1 MATTEEPFYS
11 YGSVL
16 SQNNT
21 GAYLIYDEFI
31 TSQVLYKK
39 GEALL
44 EIELRLYLITI
55 EIKRTR

>member
-1 MATTEEPFYS
+1 MATTVEPLYS
-11 YGSVL
+11 QGSVL
-16 SQNNT
+16 SQNDT
-21 GAYLIYDEFI
+21 GAYLIYNEFI

-55 EIKRTR
+55 EIKKSL